1 MNPLSKITFMMVD
14 TIRDLP
20 SLEEMKEKMV
30 SNRVEKLP
38 IVNKSFEIL
47 GLASLK
53 DIERL
58 I

>member
-20 SLEEMKEKMV
+20 SLEEIKEKMV

-38 IVNKSFEIL
+38 IVNK
-47 GLASLK
+47 
-53 DIERL
+53 
-58 I
+58 